1 MELIQ
6 GNFQAY
12 QCTIADYDEILEIYK
27 SRPYIQGALRSTQ
40 LDERFEYHLA
50 EVLLGTKE
58 NSYVLGVKDLTTNRL
73 LAYVNY
79 IFPKN
84 SQFGFMRLGG
94 SVASSNSSPNYL
106 NIAVPL
112 LRLGVLLGESLG
124 FFDIFWSVK
133 LSSYLPICKLFND
146 YEVISKSEHR
156 SYWLLHKVVY
166 PTDLLETSIDKFLL
180 EESIIERIY
189 PVAIMHTSL
198 KEKYRAEH
206 FKKHF
211 SVSEETLK
219 KCTVPY
225 YSLTTSTTTDSP
237 TNS

>member
-1 MELIQ
+1 MELIH

-12 QCTIADYDEILEIYK
+12 QCTIADYNEILEIYK
-27 SRPYIQGALRSTQ
+27 SRPYIQGSLRSTQ
-40 LDERFEYHLA
+40 SDERFEYYLA
-50 EVLLGTKE
+50 EVLLGSKE

-94 SVASSNSSPNYL
+94 SVASSNSSL
-106 NIAVPL
+106 SFFDLAVPVF
-112 LRLGVLLGESLG
+112 RLGVLLGESLG
-124 FFDIFWSVK
+124 YFDIFWSIK
-133 LSSYLPICKLFND
+133 LSSYLPMCKVFND
-146 YEVISKSEHR
+146 YEVRSKSEHR

-166 PTDLLETSIDKFLL
+166 PTDPFETSIDKFLL
-180 EESIIERIY
+180 EGSLVDRLYPIAIIQ
-189 PVAIMHTSL
+189 TSL
-198 KEKYRAEH
+198 KEKYRAQH

-211 SVSEETLK
+211 SVSEEMLK

-225 YSLTTSTTTDSP
+225 YSLTTSTTTESP
-237 TNS
+237 TSS